1 MSFSDHKITK
11 FTHPVSE
18 LPDQPSL
25 PPKDLK
31 ARFDSSP
38 EELRQAVNG
47 ICDDAA
53 RLDDRVSGI
62 VAQTFGDSIEK
73 SMLSSE
79 LQSEIEEKASQDALT
94 AETTAR
100 EVGDAALTQAIA
112 QKCTC
117 YFGSYRGDGALSR
130 VISLD
135 FTPKAVWILI
145 NTGYREG
152 AGGSTAVYGG
162 LALRDA
168 PVVAIQGNEQS
179 TALEICESGFL
190 VYHTRSTPYA
200 FLNWEG
206 KTYHYVV
213 FA

>member
-53 RLDDRVSGI
+53 RLDERVFGI
-62 VAQTFGDSIEK
+62 VAQTFGDSIDK

-79 LQSEIEEKASQDALT
+79 LQSEIEEKASQAALAAEAIAREALSRNVAQKCEAYFGTYTGDGTADRIIELGFRPIAAIILCNNSFYALKTKTLTCVQYTDVSTSSNAT
-94 AETTAR
+94 AETGLH
-100 EVGDAALTQAIA
+100 VGSSEYDGRYKSEHTNVNGRLYEYIA
-112 QKCTC
+112 FK
-117 YFGSYRGDGALSR
+117 GA
-130 VISLD
+130 
-135 FTPKAVWILI
+135 
-145 NTGYREG
+145 
-152 AGGSTAVYGG
+152 
-162 LALRDA
+162 
-168 PVVAIQGNEQS
+168 
-179 TALEICESGFL
+179 
-190 VYHTRSTPYA
+190 
-200 FLNWEG
+200 
-206 KTYHYVV
+206 
-213 FA
+213 

>member
-53 RLDDRVSGI
+53 RLDERVSGI

-73 SMLSSE
+73 SMLSIE
-79 LQSEIEEKASQDALT
+79 LQSEIEEKASQDVFAGLQMRLSDNDMAT
-94 AETTAR
+94 AK
-100 EVGDAALTQAIA
+100 
-112 QKCTC
+112 KCEIS
-117 YFGSYRGDGALSR
+117 FGTYDGDGAATRL
-130 VISLD
+130 IQLD
-135 FTPKAVWILI
+135 FTPLVVFCVQNGTYWEYNSNYAHGGIAF
-145 NTGYREG
+145 TGKPANWNG
-152 AGGSTAVYGG
+152 APT
-162 LALRDA
+162 
-168 PVVAIQGNEQS
+168 VAIAEGGFIVYQGGAVNCNMQK
-179 TALEICESGFL
+179 
-190 VYHTRSTPYA
+190 
-200 FLNWEG
+200 
-206 KTYHYVV
+206 KTYHYIV
-213 FA
+213 FH